1 MISFPIIKFA
11 ILGSSYNWG
20 IFLLLF
26 VAVGW
31 VADKWAQKRGSKS
44 VQYMGLGLYVLA
56 EAIIFLPLL
65 YIAELKGAKIMA
77 TGGGEVHFVRD
88 AALITLALFG
98 ALTLSVFITKK
109 DFSFLRSG
117 LMMATAGSAVLIFL
131 SIGAGFSLGMVFAF
145 AMVILAGGYVLYYTS
160 QILRNYHTDSYV
172 AASLAL
178 FSAIALMFWYII
190 QLVMNMR
197 D

>member
-1 MISFPIIKFA
+1 
-11 ILGSSYNWG
+11 
-20 IFLLLF
+20 
-26 VAVGW
+26 
-31 VADKWAQKRGSKS
+31 
-44 VQYMGLGLYVLA
+44 MGLGLYVLA

-145 AMVILAGGYVLYYTS
+145 AMVVLAGGYVLYYTS